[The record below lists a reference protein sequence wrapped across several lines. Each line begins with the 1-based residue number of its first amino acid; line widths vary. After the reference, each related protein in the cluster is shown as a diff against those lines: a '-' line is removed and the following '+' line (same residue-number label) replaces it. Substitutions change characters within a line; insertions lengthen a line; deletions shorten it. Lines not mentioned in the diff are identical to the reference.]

1 MFKHAVIMASVL
13 VIAGAVTGCGTMKR
27 WLGRSPAV
35 GAPEMRW
42 DRGNSTTNATSS
54 VANTA
59 AAKETEVERLAAE
72 NKGPAAPVVAYR
84 LRSGDV
90 VTIAIRAPQVENFEM
105 VVDEYGNIKL
115 PYIDT
120 VQALGL
126 TTAELESRIKRTYI
140 DKKIY
145 KMLTVNV
152 FIPLRSYYVR
162 GEVRQ
167 PGRFALTTG
176 MTLVQAIATAGGFTD
191 FADAGDIRILRGDK
205 KLKFN
210 VKDLEAHPEKDVDL
224 ETNDIIIVTRSF
236 L

>member
-1 MFKHAVIMASVL
+1 
-13 VIAGAVTGCGTMKR
+13 
-27 WLGRSPAV
+27 
-35 GAPEMRW
+35 
-42 DRGNSTTNATSS
+42 
-54 VANTA
+54 
-59 AAKETEVERLAAE
+59 
-72 NKGPAAPVVAYR
+72 
-84 LRSGDV
+84 
-90 VTIAIRAPQVENFEM
+90 
-105 VVDEYGNIKL
+105 
-115 PYIDT
+115 
-120 VQALGL
+120 
-126 TTAELESRIKRTYI
+126 
-140 DKKIY
+140 
-145 KMLTVNV
+145 MLTVNV